1 MRTLYDFLGALP
13 DDDAEGLRAAF
24 REAVKGAHPDLHP
37 GDAEAALRFRQIV
50 RANEILSDTRQRATY
65 DRLLQVARLAEEAAT
80 AQAAAAAKQ
89 ATAAAINRIAIS
101 VAYVAIALAGVL
113 AVGVAGYRLVL
124 PVAGTPLAPAQ
135 MTQVVRHEPTLAAAV
150 TTGVA
155 DTRTEAPGRMDRH
168 DLPEAVGASNKLD
181 ETPNKL
187 DEMPE
192 NLQQAAAPGVIAVAH
207 ASGSDAASA
216 DAPAMRDFAITDA
229 QHYRE
234 KGVRAYRS
242 GDLYLALVDFDLAIQ
257 LDPGFSDAYI
267 DRAIVF
273 YRMGDQKR
281 AFADMA
287 QARRIQQ
294 ETYGNKTLPTASAR

>member
-13 DDDAEGLRAAF
+13 DDDAESLRAAF
-24 REAVKGAHPDLHP
+24 REAVKGAHPDLNP
-37 GDAEAALRFRQIV
+37 GDADAALRFRQIV

-65 DRLLQVARLAEEAAT
+65 DRLLHVARLAEEAAG
-80 AQAAAAAKQ
+80 KQ
-89 ATAAAINRIAIS
+89 ATAAAIDRIAIS

-113 AVGVAGYRLVL
+113 AVGVAGYRLVV
-124 PVAGTPLAPAQ
+124 PVDGPQ
-135 MTQVVRHEPTLAAAV
+135 MTQVIRHEPTLAAAV
-150 TTGVA
+150 TTGMA
-155 DTRTEAPGRMDRH
+155 EPRAEAPGRTDRH
-168 DLPEAVGASNKLD
+168 DMPEASRASNKRD
-181 ETPNKL
+181 ET
-187 DEMPE
+187 PE
-192 NLQQAAAPGVIAVAH
+192 NLQQATAPGVIAVAQ
-207 ASGSDAASA
+207 AATGDAAST
-216 DAPAMRDFAITDA
+216 DAPAMPDFAIKDA

-257 LDPGFSDAYI
+257 LDPGFSEAYI

-287 QARRIQQ
+287 QARRIQR
-294 ETYGNKTLPTASAR
+294 PTASAR

>member
-13 DDDAEGLRAAF
+13 DDDAESLRAAF
-24 REAVKGAHPDLHP
+24 REAVKGAHPDLNP
-37 GDAEAALRFRQIV
+37 GDADAALRFRQIV
-50 RANEILSDTRQRATY
+50 RANDILSDTRQRATY
-65 DRLLQVARLAEEAAT
+65 DRLLHVARLAEEAAS
-80 AQAAAAAKQ
+80 KQ

-113 AVGVAGYRLVL
+113 AVGVAGYRLVV
-124 PVAGTPLAPAQ
+124 PVDGPQ

-150 TTGVA
+150 TTGMA
-155 DTRTEAPGRMDRH
+155 EPRAEAPGRTDRH
-168 DLPEAVGASNKLD
+168 DMQESAGASNKRD
-181 ETPNKL
+181 EI
-187 DEMPE
+187 PE
-192 NLQQAAAPGVIAVAH
+192 NLEQVAAPGVIAVAQ
-207 ASGSDAASA
+207 AATS
-216 DAPAMRDFAITDA
+216 APAMPDFAIKDA

-257 LDPGFSDAYI
+257 LDPGFSEAYI

-287 QARRIQQ
+287 QARRIQHGS
-294 ETYGNKTLPTASAR
+294 YRNNTLPTASAR